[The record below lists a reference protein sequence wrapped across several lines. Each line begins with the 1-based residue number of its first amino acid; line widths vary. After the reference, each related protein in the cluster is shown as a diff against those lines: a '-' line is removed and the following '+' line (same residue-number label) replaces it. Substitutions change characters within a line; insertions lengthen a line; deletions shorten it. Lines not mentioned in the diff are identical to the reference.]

1 MTTTSETQSS
11 EVKGHILVIT
21 GEPNVVGGDGVQEEP
36 VKAWKVSVDLKH
48 RGQRSHK
55 NYEITQC
62 EPVLPQTLHLLS
74 ALPWRTGDSWPPL

>member
-21 GEPNVVGGDGVQEEP
+21 GEPNVVSSDGIQEEP
-36 VKAWKVSVDLKH
+36 VKARKVPVDLKH

-55 NYEITQC
+55 HNEITQG
-62 EPVLPQTLHLLS
+62 EPQSYHRDYTC
-74 ALPWRTGDSWPPL
+74 